1 MGFIDGRPNCSEA
14 PQWVAM
20 AMKLDSLM
28 IPAVVAGQNLHNW
41 APKSLAEKLQDS
53 DGAGF
58 CAS

>member
-53 DGAGF
+53 DGAG
-58 CAS
+58 